1 MNTQL
6 LRFIIVGI
14 FNTIIGLSV
23 IYVLIYFGFNNY
35 ISNIFGYLVGLSIS
49 FILNKYYVFNTQ
61 NNNQIVHKQFV
72 KFILIF
78 LIAYSVNITALF
90 ITLNYVS
97 NYTAQFIAMIAY
109 TVINFILNK
118 YITFKE

>member
-6 LRFIIVGI
+6 IRFIIVGI
-14 FNTIIGLSV
+14 FNTIIGLSI
-23 IYVLIYFGFNNY
+23 IYILIYFGFNNY

-49 FILNKYYVFNTQ
+49 FVLNKYYVFNAQ
-61 NNNQIVHKQFV
+61 KNNQIVYKQFG

-78 LIAYSVNITALF
+78 MIAYSVNIIVLF
-90 ITLNYVS
+90 IGLNHMTSYL
-97 NYTAQFIAMIAY
+97 AQFIAMIAY